1 MHVARGVAPGLWG
14 SHASGGSEI
23 ESILQNRQSTVLP
36 FVMNLQDQTY
46 FRSICEMTV
55 PEDDLKES
63 LYRLSRFL
71 AKKFCQNVIILID
84 EYEAPIIRAYDDGYF
99 TNVCFLYI
107 PLYDRWG

>member
-1 MHVARGVAPGLWG
+1 MPSL
-14 SHASGGSEI
+14 
-23 ESILQNRQSTVLP
+23 
-36 FVMNLQDQTY
+36 NLQDQTY

-55 PEDDLKES
+55 PEDNLKDNLKES

-71 AKKFCQNVIILID
+71 AKKFGQNVIILID

-99 TNVCFLYI
+99 NDVCFLYI